1 MGAPAFTCNTSDLV
15 KGLRDIKDII
25 RGPQTIPIIG
35 NVLIEAEAGGSV
47 RLTSTNLDMIATRTI
62 AAVVDEP
69 GTTTVPAGRFTE
81 VVNSFAQGSQC
92 RVGIEDK
99 GGKLAVAAGRARFT
113 FGTLPSGDFPRLAF
127 GDEAVTF
134 SMPRATLE
142 QALSIVRHSIANEE
156 KRYYLNGAYLHVKD
170 KTLRFAATDG
180 HRLAR
185 VVLPV
190 PTGGEKLP
198 GSIMSTGTVDLIRK
212 LAADGDG
219 DVKIDVA
226 KDRFRFDFGDV
237 VVIAK
242 AVDGTYPD
250 YVRPIPT
257 DVANR
262 ALLDRD
268 SFAEAVRRTSLASDD
283 KVRGLRLTFT
293 THKLTLSVVGLIA
306 QGAEEVPCEY
316 TGPDFVVGFNGRYLM
331 DALGALNV
339 DTVEI
344 GMNGPRDPTLFT
356 SPASENLTLLVVPM
370 NA

>member
-1 MGAPAFTCNTSDLV
+1 MTAPAFTCEASHLV
-15 KGLRDIKDII
+15 KGLRDIKEII

-35 NVLIEAEAGGSV
+35 NVLIEAHGGGTV
-47 RLTSTNLDMIATRTI
+47 TLTSTNLNMIATRTI
-62 AAVVDEP
+62 PATVDEV
-69 GTTTVPAGRFTE
+69 GSVTVPAGRFAE
-81 VVNSFAQGSQC
+81 VANAFAQGSQP
-92 RVGIEDK
+92 RVEIDQ
-99 GGKLAVAAGRARFT
+99 GGKLVAKAGRARFT
-113 FGTLPSGDFPRLAF
+113 FGTLAAHHFPRLAF
-127 GDEAVTF
+127 GDEIVTF
-134 SMPRATLE
+134 TMPCATLE
-142 QALSIVRHSIANEE
+142 QALSIVRHAISTEE
-156 KRYYLNGAYLHVKD
+156 ARYYLNGVYLHVKD

-185 VVLPV
+185 VILPV
-190 PTGGEKLP
+190 PAGCEKLP
-198 GSIMSTGTVDLIRK
+198 GSIMSTATVDLVRK
-212 LAADGDG
+212 LAADGEG

-257 DVANR
+257 EVANR

-293 THKLTLSVVGLIA
+293 TDKLTLSVLGLIA
-306 QGAEEVPCEY
+306 QGEEEVPCEY
-316 TGPDFVVGFNGRYLM
+316 AGPEFVVGFNGRYLM

-356 SPASENLTLLVVPM
+356 SPASKELTLLVVPM